1 MLAVRQGKKAT
12 ESQILFRKLSKDA
25 TKFLSFSFNVVT
37 SCYRHTLA
45 LRQQTEVSEC
55 LFKYSKIERR
65 ISKRTYSFLPP
76 SLIDKSL
83 VLLHNKAQQAYIRI
97 HSYSDR
103 QCVKARVNKAPT

>member
-1 MLAVRQGKKAT
+1 M
-12 ESQILFRKLSKDA
+12 
-25 TKFLSFSFNVVT
+25 
-37 SCYRHTLA
+37 
-45 LRQQTEVSEC
+45 
-55 LFKYSKIERR
+55 
-65 ISKRTYSFLPP
+65 YSFLPP